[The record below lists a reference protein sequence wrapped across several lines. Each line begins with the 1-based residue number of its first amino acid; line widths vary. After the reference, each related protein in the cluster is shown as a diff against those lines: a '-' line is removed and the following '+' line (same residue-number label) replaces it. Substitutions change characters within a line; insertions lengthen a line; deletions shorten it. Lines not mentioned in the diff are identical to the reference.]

1 MACTCLTGAMT
12 RGFGQS
18 PADVPRSAVSLN
30 AIGAGF
36 LPGLLGIE
44 IVDWADGEVTGR
56 LPIRSDLFAPNGF
69 VHAGGVVALA
79 DTLCGY
85 GCVTSLPDGATGF
98 TTVDLTT
105 SLMRAVRDGALVG
118 RASRVHSGRSTQ
130 IWDATVTTE
139 GEDRPVALFRCT
151 QLVLWPR

>member
-1 MACTCLTGAMT
+1 MT
-12 RGFGQS
+12 KGFGQS
-18 PADVPRSAVSLN
+18 PADVPRSAASLN
-30 AIGAGF
+30 EIGAGF

-56 LPIRSDLFAPNGF
+56 LPIRPDLFAPNGF
-69 VHAGGVVALA
+69 LHAASVVALA

-105 SLMRAVRDGALVG
+105 SLLRAVRNDALIG
-118 RASRVHSGRSTQ
+118 RAVRVHSGRSTQ
-130 IWDATVTTE
+130 IWDATVSGD